1 MPLSSSLKALARK
14 LIQKNYYQKARY
26 GYVDGQEPVN
36 YVRNIRN
43 RFEAYTNLTQDNLAL
58 LE

>member
-1 MPLSSSLKALARK
+1 MARK